1 MHVVDVEENVF
12 SPFFLHFLCYYA
24 YRFNAE
30 VQYII
35 IAQHITI

>member
-1 MHVVDVEENVF
+1 MHVVDVQENAF
-12 SPFFLHFLCYYA
+12 SPPFFLNFLCAHRY
-24 YRFNAE
+24 NAE